1 MRRRMTMNAG
11 KPGRPMKAPTEGER
25 VMIGVRVTPEMKNR
39 LMEAAEKSGRSL
51 SQEAEIRLQQSLDVE
66 AQVMLMWQRD
76 QNLIQ
81 QFNENM
87 KQYVMKVAKVTPEEL
102 EEAERVAKQQMELA
116 LAQGTLYPNPYKD
129 KEEDNAA

>member
-1 MRRRMTMNAG
+1 MKAG
-11 KPGRPMKAPTEGER
+11 KPGRPVKAPIEGER
-25 VMIGVRVTPEMKNR
+25 IMIGVRVTPEMKNK
-39 LMEAAEKSGRSL
+39 LMEAAEASGRSL

-87 KQYVMKVAKVTPEEL
+87 KQFVMKVAKVKPEEL

-116 LAQGTLYPNPYKD
+116 LAQGTLFPNPYKD
-129 KEEDNAA
+129 EKENDAA